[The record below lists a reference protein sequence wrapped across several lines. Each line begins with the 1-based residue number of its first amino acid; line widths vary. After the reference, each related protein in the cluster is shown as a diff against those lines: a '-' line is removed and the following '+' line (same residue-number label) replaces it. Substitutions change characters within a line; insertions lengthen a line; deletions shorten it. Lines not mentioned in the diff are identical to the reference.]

1 VLLTPRQMVGIALIG
16 LALACAVLAD
26 ALAPHDPLRSS
37 VAFLSP
43 PTTAHVL
50 GTDELGRD
58 VFSRVIYG
66 ARTSL
71 LIGFGAAVLAM
82 TIGAPVG
89 LLAGYMGGRFDVVIV
104 MLIDLFVALPGLVL
118 ALVITVM
125 VGPSLQNL
133 ALVLGFVMWP
143 SVARLIR
150 GQVLAIREATFIEA
164 ARAAGGTPAWI
175 ISRHVWPNTMRVVT
189 AQFAISVSFAIF
201 TSSSLSFLGLGIPP
215 PTPDWGGMVRSGYDF
230 LAINPLLSL
239 GPGTAVAMTVLGFY
253 LVGSSVE

>member
-1 VLLTPRQMVGIALIG
+1 MLKPRRIFGLVLIG
-16 LALACAVLAD
+16 LALACALLAD
-26 ALAPHDPLRSS
+26 AIAPHDPLRSS

-43 PTTAHVL
+43 PSPGHAL

-58 VFSRVIYG
+58 VLSRVIHG

-71 LIGFGAAVLAM
+71 LIGFGAALLAM
-82 TIGAPVG
+82 AIGAPVG
-89 LLAGYMGGRFDVVIV
+89 LVAGYIGGRLDVVAV

-143 SVARLIR
+143 SVARLVR
-150 GQVLAIREATFIEA
+150 GQVLPLREATFIEA
-164 ARAAGGTPAWI
+164 ARAVGGTPAWI
-175 ISRHVWPNTMRVVT
+175 ISRHIWPNTMRVVA
-189 AQFAISVSFAIF
+189 AQFAVSVSFAIF

-215 PTPDWGGMVRSGYDF
+215 PTPDWGGMVRTGYDF

-239 GPGTAVAMTVLGFY
+239 GPGAAVGVTVLGFY